1 MLCATSCSDSE
12 AALSAFHS
20 MPRSIQDEPL
30 TRYLMFRVSLL
41 DWDHDLGRQ
50 CVEFLGKFAE
60 KSQCRDILYACIR
73 DAQHVGDKLMTLEAL
88 KAVAETFDAEGSLT
102 INLPSI
108 LRCTI
113 RLIHSLESQE
123 GSEGDRSPELAEE
136 TCRIFERGK
145 LSLKSL
151 IVF

>member
-12 AALSAFHS
+12 AALSTFHS

-73 DAQHVGDKLMTLEAL
+73 DAQHIGDKLMTLEAL

-113 RLIHSLESQE
+113 RLIHSLEPQE
-123 GSEGDRSPELAEE
+123 GIEGDRSPELAEE